1 MDATSDS
8 AIKLML
14 VLLFRQMLTGPVHFT
29 VSADTAVMRID
40 RNRPGGDGQIG
51 FLVIIACQNDVPG
64 RVFRIAPCFEGNL
77 RIIMHKRIRNR
88 KALIDQ
94 ELQGDLSCFIPAD
107 GLIIRQHTQETFILG
122 FNTLNICA
130 DPGCG
135 PLGFPKGLFHNLINL
150 SLFFRGEFDDIFTRL
165 PEHLPESFPLCRQN
179 TQHKNQTQNGR
190 QWFSEMIHRYIKR
203 VQSAGRY
210 FSATGAQP

>member
-94 ELQGDLSCFIPAD
+94 KLQGDLPCFIPAD
-107 GLIIRQHTQETFILG
+107 GLIIRQ
-122 FNTLNICA
+122 A
-130 DPGCG
+130 DG
-135 PLGFPKGLFHNLINL
+135 PFVGADVLINGFIGFYGPSVRVPA
-150 SLFFRGEFDDIFTRL
+150 SLASLL
-165 PEHLPESFPLCRQN
+165 PFL
-179 TQHKNQTQNGR
+179 T
-190 QWFSEMIHRYIKR
+190 
-203 VQSAGRY
+203 SANFVKIY
-210 FSATGAQP
+210 DQ